1 MKILNSKKMLNNLV
15 DSHVKLSLR
24 NNHSELSNIKDINT
38 KVIIEDFE
46 SQNNSKNS
54 KNSKNDKLSKID
66 KLMEKS
72 SNFTLHSNESKDDKS
87 KEFFTDSPLI
97 HFFINFLLIIEGK
110 IVRIM
115 IQIGDL
121 YFAAIITN
129 IYLEVVIIQICASAE
144 SNVFVQIYG
153 FISSFIFAYLMR
165 NICTI
170 AYWELFQLK
179 WLEQNPFESITNI
192 FNIYF
197 NKYTKKNI
205 YYVVNMVL
213 GVFFYL
219 FAIGVFTMPDNQSIF
234 LDIVNFIIF
243 IVIPFSKFIV
253 YYISFLIICI
263 KDIIHHKKVQ
273 EIDNRI
279 KNPFQYWIQ
288 LNNLTN
294 QGEYKLGLIDNDNK
308 FENKKINWFEKLF
321 FHTISFHC
329 IICGKKFRMKLQTS
343 LKIFFAIFSFIYII
357 YLFATQGASASG
369 VFFLLFLY
377 LFSLIISIEFSTP
390 MWIINSIYRWYLK
403 IKKRYDRK
411 YQLKCRKLNEKFGLF
426 KIVDMLPVLL
436 SISLLIFVLFTV
448 IFFGVSSLIL
458 YDTLEK
464 LNEEGA
470 YKETNWE
477 RENFTLENSIEN
489 IICNSQIFGLNILKI
504 SSFPLATY
512 MSGVDNTRKYLQKTL
527 FKENIENITE
537 MKFIDLENK
546 YGVVL
551 LVNLDIPNERPL
563 TIFAIQ
569 GSIKKLDWWVDIEMF
584 CSSAIFTLLNTISLS
599 QLESLNSKVF
609 NWLLTIP
616 LRSLEELTLFKRY
629 TESLQNQIDSEIGKI
644 NGTRNILIAGHSL
657 GGGLS
662 KFLGLKYHKES
673 IAISGPGITPLEYK
687 LKSEIDYKYYKMN
700 LIDVIPDYDVIPRIE
715 NTAGIKYRVL
725 CDKGFFGCHS
735 IERTICQIGATCR
748 REDLT
753 GDLCMSIFGKYYF
766 NIRKLAGLKNE
777 VPKEYQ

>member
-1 MKILNSKKMLNNLV
+1 MLNNLFE
-15 DSHVKLSLR
+15 SHVKLSLR
-24 NNHSELSNIKDINT
+24 NNLNLNNISNVNEIEKIKENNT
-38 KVIIEDFE
+38 KVVAEDANSE
-46 SQNNSKNS
+46 NNSKNS
-54 KNSKNDKLSKID
+54 RLS
-66 KLMEKS
+66 EKS
-72 SNFTLHSNESKDDKS
+72 SNYSLISKESEDEHL
-87 KEFFTDSPLI
+87 KEFFTNSPI
-97 HFFINFLLIIEGK
+97 KHFFINFLLIIEGK

-115 IQIGDL
+115 IQFGDL
-121 YFAAIITN
+121 YFVAIITN
-129 IYLEVVIIQICASAE
+129 IYLEVVIILICASAE
-144 SNVFVQIYG
+144 SNTFAQIYG
-153 FISSFIFAYLMR
+153 FISSLIFAYLMR

-192 FNIYF
+192 LNIYF
-197 NKYTKKNI
+197 KKHTKKNI
-205 YYVVNMVL
+205 YYVVNMAL
-213 GVFFYL
+213 GVLFYF

-243 IVIPFSKFIV
+243 IIIPFIKFIIYYLSFV
-253 YYISFLIICI
+253 YICI
-263 KDIIHHKKVQ
+263 KDIIYHKKVN
-273 EIDNRI
+273 EIDNKI

-288 LNNLTN
+288 LNNLTE
-294 QGEYKLGLIDNDNK
+294 QGELKMGLIEQDENK
-308 FENKKINWFEKLF
+308 FKKEKINWFEKVF
-321 FHTISFHC
+321 FHKISFHC
-329 IICGKKFRMKLQTS
+329 IICKKKFKMNLQTS
-343 LKIFFAIFSFIYII
+343 IKIFFAILSFIYVI
-357 YLFATQGASASG
+357 YLFASKGSSAAG
-369 VFFLLFLY
+369 VLFLFFLY
-377 LFSLIISIEFSTP
+377 LFSLIISIEFATP
-390 MWIINSIYRWYLK
+390 MWIINSLYRWYLK
-403 IKKRYDRK
+403 IKKKYDRK

-426 KIVDMLPVLL
+426 KLVDMLPVLL
-436 SISLLIFVLFTV
+436 SIGLLIFVLFTI

-464 LNEEGA
+464 LNEKGA
-470 YKETNWE
+470 FIETNWE

-504 SSFPLATY
+504 STFPLATY
-512 MSGVDNTRKYLQKTL
+512 MSGINNTKKYLEKTI

-537 MKFIDLENK
+537 MRFLDLESK

-551 LVNLDIPNERPL
+551 LVNIDVPNERPL

-599 QLESLNSKVF
+599 QLESLNSKVI

-616 LRSLEELTLFKRY
+616 LRSLEGLTLFKRY
-629 TESLQNQIDSEIGKI
+629 TESLEHHIDREIEKI

-662 KFLGLKYHKES
+662 KFLGLKFHKES
-673 IAISGPGITPLEYK
+673 ISFSGPGITPLEYK
-687 LKSEIDYKYYKMN
+687 LKNEIDYKYYKMN

-735 IERTICQIGATCR
+735 IERTICQIGATCK

-753 GDLCMSIFGKYYF
+753 GDLCMSIFKKNYL

-777 VPKEYQ
+777 IPKEYQ

>member
-1 MKILNSKKMLNNLV
+1 MINNLV
-15 DSHVKLSLR
+15 PSSMKMILK
-24 NNHSELSNIKDINT
+24 NNDIEIAKIKKSNTNI
-38 KVIIEDFE
+38 IIEEID
-46 SQNNSKNS
+46 SQNSSRKN
-54 KNSKNDKLSKID
+54 KIDAKDNNNGINDKDSKIS
-66 KLMEKS
+66 LMSKS
-72 SNFTLHSNESKDDKS
+72 SEDEKS
-87 KEFFTDSPLI
+87 KEFFTDSPLK

-115 IQIGDL
+115 IQFGDL

-144 SNVFVQIYG
+144 SNIFIQIYG
-153 FISSFIFAYLMR
+153 FISSLIFAYLMR

-192 FNIYF
+192 LNIYF
-197 NKYTKKNI
+197 HKYTKKNI
-205 YYVVNMVL
+205 YYVINMTL
-213 GVFFYL
+213 GALFYL
-219 FAIGVFTMPDNQSIF
+219 FAIGVFTMPDNNGFI
-234 LDIVNFIIF
+234 LDVVNFIIF
-243 IVIPFSKFIV
+243 IIIPFLKFTI
-253 YYISFLIICI
+253 YYLTFIYICI
-263 KDIIHHKKVQ
+263 LDLFQHKKIN
-273 EIDNRI
+273 EIDNNI
-279 KNPFQYWIQ
+279 NNPFQYWIK
-288 LNNLTN
+288 LNSLTN
-294 QGEYKLGLIDNDNK
+294 QGEVKLGLTSFD
-308 FENKKINWFEKLF
+308 KKMEDKKSNCLEKLF
-321 FHTISFHC
+321 FHTIIFHFK
-329 IICGKKFRMKLQTS
+329 ICNKNFKMNLQT
-343 LKIFFAIFSFIYII
+343 LIKIIFAIISFIYVL
-357 YLFATQGASASG
+357 YLMVTKGCSVGG
-369 VFFLLFLY
+369 VFFLILLY

-390 MWIINSIYRWYLK
+390 MWIINSLYRWYLK

-411 YQLKCRKLNEKFGLF
+411 YQLKCRKLNEKFGFF
-426 KIVDMLPVLL
+426 KIVDMLPVIL
-436 SISLLIFVLFTV
+436 SIGLLIFILFTI

-470 YKETNWE
+470 FKETNWE
-477 RENFTLENSIEN
+477 RENFTKENTIEN
-489 IICNSQIFGLNILKI
+489 IICNSHIFGLNILKI
-504 SSFPLATY
+504 SVFPLATY
-512 MSGVDNTRKYLQKTL
+512 MSGVNNTRNFYDKTI

-537 MKFIDLENK
+537 MRFLDDNSK

-551 LVNLDIPNERPL
+551 LINMDIPNERPL

-569 GSIKKLDWWVDIEMF
+569 GSIKKLDWWVDIEIF

-599 QLESLNSKVF
+599 QLESLNSQVI

-616 LRSLEELTLFKRY
+616 LRVLEKFTLFKRY
-629 TESLQNQIDSEIGKI
+629 TESLQNQIDKEIVKI

-673 IAISGPGITPLEYK
+673 ISFSGPGITPLEYK
-687 LKSEIDYKYYKMN
+687 LKNEIDYKYYKMN

-753 GDLCMSIFGKYYF
+753 GDLCMNIFGEYYKK
-766 NIRKLAGLKNE
+766 IRQLAGLKNPI
-777 VPKEYQ
+777 PKDYQ